1 MRTFTIIWL
10 GQIVSTIGS
19 YMTVFALT
27 IWVWEITGSATAL
40 ALVSF
45 FSQLPRIF
53 VTLFAGI
60 IVDRFNRKHLMILGD
75 SVALFCTT
83 TIGLLYLTNN
93 LQVWHLYFA
102 VAVYGSFAQIQ
113 QLAYSTSITMIVPKQ
128 HYTRAGSMGAAVSY
142 GSAILSPALAG
153 SLYGIIGLGGI
164 ILIDITTFA
173 AAIGALLFVQIPQP
187 PRTDTVNFKT
197 QTIWQNFT
205 FGFRYILAKP
215 SLLAMVIAFSLF
227 AFPNDLGK
235 ALYNPLILART
246 DGSAT
251 VLGSVT
257 TAAGIGGVTGA
268 VILSTWG
275 GFQRRIHGMLVGF
288 IGAGLFRTVF
298 GLGQSPLIWIGTQ
311 FCAALNTPLFYS
323 SSNAIWYAKVSPDFQ
338 GRVLAA
344 DQMIGLVIGAAAS
357 LVAGPLAD
365 YVFEPAMRPGGHL
378 AAIFG
383 PVFGTNSGAGIALLY
398 VITSIWMLLVGVCG
412 YAFRTLRD
420 VEDLLPDHDVAA
432 R

>member
-10 GQIVSTIGS
+10 GQMISTIGS

-27 IWVWEITGSATAL
+27 IWVWDLTGSATAL

-53 VTLFAGI
+53 ITLFAGI
-60 IVDRFNRKHLMILGD
+60 IVDRFNRKRLMILGD
-75 SVALFCTT
+75 TIAFFCTLAV
-83 TIGLLYLTNN
+83 GLLYLTNN
-93 LQVWHLYFA
+93 LQVWHLYFV
-102 VAVYGSFAQIQ
+102 VAIHGSFAQIQ

-142 GSAILSPALAG
+142 GSAIISPALAG
-153 SLYGIIGLGGI
+153 SLYPVIGLGGI

-173 AAIGALLFVQIPQP
+173 AAIGTLLFVQIPQP
-187 PRTDTVNFKT
+187 PRTDTVNSKIE
-197 QTIWQNFT
+197 TIGQKLT
-205 FGFRYILAKP
+205 FGFRYILTKP

-227 AFPNDLGK
+227 AFPSDLGR
-235 ALYNPLILART
+235 ALYNPMILART
-246 DGSAT
+246 DGSAQ

-257 TAAGIGGVTGA
+257 TAAGIGGVIGA
-268 VILSTWG
+268 VLLSVWG
-275 GFQRRIHGMLVGF
+275 GFKRRIHGMLVGF
-288 IGAGLFRTVF
+288 IGAGLFKTIF
-298 GLGQSPLIWIGTQ
+298 GLGQTPLIWIGTQ
-311 FCAALNTPLFYS
+311 FCAALYSPLFYS
-323 SSNAIWYAKVSPDFQ
+323 SSNAIWYAKVSPALQ

-344 DQMIGLVIGAAAS
+344 DQMVGLVISAVAT
-357 LVAGPLAD
+357 LIAGPLAD
-365 YVFEPAMRPGGHL
+365 YVFEPAMRSGEPL
-378 AAIFG
+378 ATVFGPIFG
-383 PVFGTNSGAGIALLY
+383 TSSGAGIALLY
-398 VITSIWMLLVGVCG
+398 VITSIWMLLVGIGG